1 MSLYVPQL
9 SRPYRTHSAC
19 CRPGHGNSPHRRC
32 RRNLR
37 GHTPFFT
44 NAPHRP
50 APTAQPSPF
59 SAYRDPRPTMCGEK
73 AHATGLWTLPP
84 ILNAYPPPSAPHT
97 AILTKVRT
105 QSRRRGFP
113 NLGNSLRRRLGPGL
127 RRDDGG
133 WGGNFH
139 KTYPRPSIPSD
150 NALGFRDGRHGPCHL
165 CPETSGAC
173 PRLGDDIPMLRQGV
187 RPGRGALNDRPHL
200 PGALESGWRQPG
212 KTPQAGC
219 RGHHGHRRPAT
230 RTPRCPPASRF
241 LPPPPQSRAEPDAH
255 ACTHHRRQSAA
266 RLRPPSCQESPN
278 PDSPG
283 PGFRV
288 G

>member
-1 MSLYVPQL
+1 MASRSSKSRRRPDFPFCGMAARRKGNLSPT
-9 SRPYRTHSAC
+9 SRPKTV
-19 CRPGHGNSPHRRC
+19 
-32 RRNLR
+32 
-37 GHTPFFT
+37 
-44 NAPHRP
+44 
-50 APTAQPSPF
+50 
-59 SAYRDPRPTMCGEK
+59 
-73 AHATGLWTLPP
+73 
-84 ILNAYPPPSAPHT
+84 
-97 AILTKVRT
+97 ILTQVRT
-105 QSRRRGFP
+105 QFRRPDFANP
-113 NLGNSLRRRLGPGL
+113 GNSLRRRLGPGL

-139 KTYPRPSIPSD
+139 KTYPRPSFPSD

-212 KTPQAGC
+212 KPPQAGC

-241 LPPPPQSRAEPDAH
+241 LPPPPQSRAELVVCAEAPASSLP
-255 ACTHHRRQSAA
+255 HRRHPPVAA
-266 RLRPPSCQESPN
+266 TPRSGGPALPRRKAGRGPPDRPGVTVMTCWRN
-278 PDSPG
+278 
-283 PGFRV
+283 
-288 G
+288 